1 MNREG
6 LRVKVVSASLAVAQ
20 GLGMVCANHITKVSF
35 SEAGACLWNPRASV
49 TGMHCSLTGGLPVGA
64 HGKESA
70 CQCRRHEMWVASLG
84 REDPLKEDMATHS
97 SVLAWRVPWA
107 EEPGGLQSMGS
118 QGV

>member
-6 LRVKVVSASLAVAQ
+6 LREKVVSASLAVAQ
-20 GLGMVCANHITKVSF
+20 GLGMVCANHITKVSL

-49 TGMHCSLTGGLPVGA
+49 IGMHCSLTGGLPGGA

-70 CQCRRHEMWVASLG
+70 CQCRRHEMWVPSLG
-84 REDPLKEDMATHS
+84 REDPLEEEMATHS